1 VAIETGNGHIGVQH
15 VPDVDGGVHDG
26 GTGRQLLWLH
36 GRAPFDTGHTGN
48 GLNDLDLS
56 AFVAVPVATAFEGH
70 CCTALSTALAPTPPT
85 APKSTRVP
93 YFDLA
98 VAATRCQHPWFRG
111 VPVQRQH
118 VTVMGRKFGQA
129 RASGPDVPQ
138 LHLSIVKG
146 TRNDVAVVR
155 VVPVGISQ
163 HINKHGEQSRG
174 TNTGNKHG
182 EQTWGNTH
190 GEQRWGNTHE

>member
-85 APKSTRVP
+85 SPTAPKSTRVP

-155 VVPVGISQ
+155 VVPTGSSQ
-163 HINKHGEQSRG
+163 HM
-174 TNTGNKHG
+174 NKHG
-182 EQTWGNTH
+182 EQTWREHTWGTKTGNKT
-190 GEQRWGNTHE
+190 